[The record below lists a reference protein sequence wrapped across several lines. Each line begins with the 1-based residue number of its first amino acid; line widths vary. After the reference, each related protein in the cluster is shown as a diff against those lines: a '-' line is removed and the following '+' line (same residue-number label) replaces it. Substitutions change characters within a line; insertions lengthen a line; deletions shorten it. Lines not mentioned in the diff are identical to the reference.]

1 MLDKLSL
8 QEHLAELK
16 KRIIFCVIFLIVAFC
31 ICYFFSAE
39 IYQFLLQPLAES
51 FADQQNRRLIY
62 TSPAEGFITFTRVA
76 FYAALFFSFPVFFI
90 QLYLFLAP
98 ALFKKEKKFIILLLF
113 FAPFLFLCGA
123 ALAYF
128 FLLPLT
134 FKFFLSFEAQ
144 GLVGSSIIPIQLET
158 KISEYL
164 NLIIDLLFSFGI
176 AFQSPILLLFLFRI
190 GFLTPDDLRKRRKYW
205 IVIIFIVAAILTPPD
220 VLSQIS
226 LAIPMILLFEIVILI
241 GNKINK
247 LK

>member
-1 MLDKLSL
+1 VTNKISL

-16 KRIIFCVIFLIVAFC
+16 RRIIFCATFLVAAFC

-51 FADQQNRRLIY
+51 FTDQQNRRLIY
-62 TSPAEGFITFTRVA
+62 TSPAEGFITFTKVA
-76 FYAALFFSFPVFFI
+76 FYAALFFSLPVIAI
-90 QLYLFLAP
+90 QFYLFLAP
-98 ALFKKEKKFIILLLF
+98 ALFKKEKKFILAILF
-113 FAPFLFLCGA
+113 FVPFLFLCGA
-123 ALAYF
+123 ALAFF

-144 GLVGSSIIPIQLET
+144 GFAGSSIIPIQLET

-176 AFQSPILLLFLFRI
+176 AFQLPILLLFLIRI

-205 IVIIFIVAAILTPPD
+205 IVIIFIIAAILTPPD

-226 LAIPMILLFEIVILI
+226 LAIPMILLFEFVILI
-241 GNKINK
+241 GNKIKN
-247 LK
+247 